1 MIKLSIIIPVYNIEK
16 YIGRCIE
23 SCLKQDIPINEYE
36 LLIIDDGSQD
46 DSMTIVRQYAHQY
59 CNIRY
64 IEQTNAGPSVAR
76 NRGILEAKGE
86 YLWFIDG
93 DDDIQENTLKRLSET
108 AISKAVD
115 ILGFDINVIEKDKIT
130 ITYPHHADKDKLVY
144 DGLTFFHD
152 VAMPPSACVALF
164 RKAFLQAN
172 NLNFI
177 EGISHEDYEF
187 TPRVYCSA
195 KKAAYIPL
203 AAYNYWV
210 RPDSRQ
216 TSISKESHIKKAK
229 DLLIIC
235 DSLYAFMKQNIEE
248 NSDAYQ
254 VMVGKINFAFSQ
266 SLRNYTK
273 EAFPIT
279 EYKGKSYYPLDISHE
294 GNWRNQLKY
303 RLINYCIPLYLF
315 AHRLF
320 KQ

>member
-130 ITYPHHADKDKLVY
+130 ITYPHHADKDKS
-144 DGLTFFHD
+144 HAD
-152 VAMPPSACVALF
+152 VL
-164 RKAFLQAN
+164 
-172 NLNFI
+172 
-177 EGISHEDYEF
+177 
-187 TPRVYCSA
+187 
-195 KKAAYIPL
+195 
-203 AAYNYWV
+203 
-210 RPDSRQ
+210 
-216 TSISKESHIKKAK
+216 
-229 DLLIIC
+229 
-235 DSLYAFMKQNIEE
+235 
-248 NSDAYQ
+248 
-254 VMVGKINFAFSQ
+254 
-266 SLRNYTK
+266 
-273 EAFPIT
+273 
-279 EYKGKSYYPLDISHE
+279 
-294 GNWRNQLKY
+294 
-303 RLINYCIPLYLF
+303 
-315 AHRLF
+315 
-320 KQ
+320 